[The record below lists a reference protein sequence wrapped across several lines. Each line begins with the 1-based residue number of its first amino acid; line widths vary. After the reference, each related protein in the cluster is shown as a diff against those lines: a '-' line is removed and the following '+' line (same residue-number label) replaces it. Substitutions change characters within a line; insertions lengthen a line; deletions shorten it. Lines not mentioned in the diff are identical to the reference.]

1 MDFFFFS
8 WRVIALSCCVGFRYT
23 TVWVSC
29 MYTYI
34 PLPWA
39 SLPHPHPSTLG
50 RHQAEL
56 PGLCSSPHE
65 LSISPLAVSTVSQ
78 RLFQCVPCPS
88 SHCVHKFALFVCRM
102 MDFRLTNGTVLSS
115 LNDPKSSIECT
126 HNRQINILCNYGC
139 TVRVL
144 MSIKSLCFWSS
155 CVCSMVVSPAHTPA
169 TQ

>member
-1 MDFFFFS
+1 MNKVLDPSRIDGLFFFFN

-39 SLPHPHPSTLG
+39 SLPRPHPSTLG
-50 RHQAEL
+50 SHQAEL

-88 SHCVHKFALFVCRM
+88 SHSAFTGL
-102 MDFRLTNGTVLSS
+102 LSS
-115 LNDPKSSIECT
+115 SAEWRTSDWQMAPPCHHWMILGIKSSIECT

-144 MSIKSLCFWSS
+144 MSIKSLCF
-155 CVCSMVVSPAHTPA
+155 
-169 TQ
+169 